1 MKSRQSILPAHIRL
15 LGFLLAGFTAFAVI
29 GASLGLSL
37 ALGLRRLDL
46 VHAAVFNACA
56 MRSYNL
62 HWQHPQ
68 RVPQSLS
75 YDFIKSPDSF
85 LLIEVWVQDG
95 PTLSLSHRLPQS
107 CQ

>member
-1 MKSRQSILPAHIRL
+1 MPPRLSPLALLTLAL
-15 LGFLLAGFTAFAVI
+15 LGAALAVAPLAA
-29 GASLGLSL
+29 GA